1 MINFGTKKTHPNVN
15 WRPWDY
21 TSGPISVK
29 GKSIASRNSFRHGYY
44 SEVFCEY
51 RKSKRRPETIQFEWK
66 CLRLIRVVDTNC
78 HEKVNK
84 IVADLNGIFL
94 RTWEL
99 MKDKRLNSVLMVELK
114 YITTLYERVIRYSL
128 SVILKNLNMQTREHN
143 EK

>member
-1 MINFGTKKTHPNVN
+1 M
-15 WRPWDY
+15 
-21 TSGPISVK
+21 
-29 GKSIASRNSFRHGYY
+29 
-44 SEVFCEY
+44 
-51 RKSKRRPETIQFEWK
+51 
-66 CLRLIRVVDTNC
+66 VDTNC

-99 MKDKRLNSVLMVELK
+99 MKDKRLNSVLMLELK